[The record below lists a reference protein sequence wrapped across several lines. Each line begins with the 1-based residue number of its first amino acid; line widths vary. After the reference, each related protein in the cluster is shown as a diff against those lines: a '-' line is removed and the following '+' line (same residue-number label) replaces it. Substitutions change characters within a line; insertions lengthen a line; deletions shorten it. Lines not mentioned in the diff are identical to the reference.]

1 MMIQDPR
8 LSLLRHWRRPALAAL
23 AVLLALAVVGCSMSG
38 APAASSSAASQIDT
52 SRTRPSDAGLFRA
65 TITPSADPAPIN
77 EMHTW
82 TLHVETPD
90 GKPVE
95 NAQVSVDGGM
105 PEHGHGLPTQPK
117 VTKYLGN
124 GDYLVEGMRFNM
136 PGMWQLKF
144 RVTAGGQTDQVVFN
158 LALRG

>member
-1 MMIQDPR
+1 MTG
-8 LSLLRHWRRPALAAL
+8 SA
-23 AVLLALAVVGCSMSG
+23 G
-38 APAASSSAASQIDT
+38 ASASSPIDT
-52 SRTRPSDAGLFRA
+52 SRTRTSDAGLYKA
-65 TITPSADPAPIN
+65 TITPGVDPAPIN

-95 NAQVSVDGGM
+95 NAQVAVDGGM

-144 RVTAGGQTDQVVFN
+144 RVTAGGQTDQIVFN

>member
-1 MMIQDPR
+1 MIIR
-8 LSLLRHWRRPALAAL
+8 NTRHWRRLLLPAL
-23 AVLLALAVVGCSMSG
+23 AVLLALALAGCSMGGAMTAS
-38 APAASSSAASQIDT
+38 APAAPQIDT
-52 SRTRPSDAGLFRA
+52 SRTRVSDAGLYKA
-65 TITPSADPAPIN
+65 TITPDADPAPIN

-144 RVTAGGQTDQVVFN
+144 RVTAGGQTDQIVFN

>member
-1 MMIQDPR
+1 MMIRTTPG
-8 LSLLRHWRRPALAAL
+8 WRRLLHVALF
-23 AVLLALAVVGCSMSG
+23 VLLILSVAGCGMGGGMASSTTAS
-38 APAASSSAASQIDT
+38 APAEPTLDT
-52 SRTRPSDAGLFRA
+52 SRTRASDAGLYTA
-65 TITPSADPAPIN
+65 TITPGVEPAPIN

-124 GDYLVEGMRFNM
+124 GNYLVEGMRFNM
-136 PGMWQLKF
+136 PGKWELKF

-158 LALRG
+158 LVLRG

>member
-1 MMIQDPR
+1 MVIAV
-8 LSLLRHWRRPALAAL
+8 RHSKRPPTGTSRSTGRSTGKVSPEVA
-23 AVLLALAVVGCSMSG
+23 SSRTKRSSR
-38 APAASSSAASQIDT
+38 APAAPQIDT
-52 SRTRPSDAGLFRA
+52 SRTRVSDAGLYKA
-65 TITPSADPAPIN
+65 TITPDADPAPIN

-144 RVTAGGQTDQVVFN
+144 RVTAGGQMDQVVFN